1 MPGSPAV
8 PTRGPLFLGWPARVL
23 SRLTG
28 YPVAAVR
35 TRNPGGVLACRHRA
49 WFAIALLV
57 IGAVLSLFPAAS
69 AAQPIPLPSI
79 SIGVADGNRPGE
91 VATSVKVLILF
102 TILSLAP
109 SILIMTT
116 SFTRLIVVFSFLR
129 QAIGTQQTPPN
140 QVLVGLALFLTFFI
154 MSPVI
159 TKVNSEAFQPFLS
172 GKITQEEAWE
182 KGTGPLKTFMAA
194 NTRDKDLALMVNL
207 SKTPRPNNVKDLGM
221 SVITPAFV
229 LSELRTAFQVGFLI
243 YIPFLVIDMVVA
255 SSLMS
260 MGMMMLPPIMISLPF
275 KLMLFVLL
283 DGWNLIVGSLM
294 KSFTV

>member
-1 MPGSPAV
+1 MTRRIPMLSAALLLLAAAV
-8 PTRGPLFLGWPARVL
+8 PLSAYAATPL
-23 SRLTG
+23 
-28 YPVAAVR
+28 
-35 TRNPGGVLACRHRA
+35 
-49 WFAIALLV
+49 
-57 IGAVLSLFPAAS
+57 
-69 AAQPIPLPSI
+69 PLPSI
-79 SIGVADGNRPGE
+79 SVGVTDASKPAE
-91 VATSVKVLILF
+91 VATSVKILILF

-159 TKVNSEAFQPFLS
+159 AKINSDAFQPFMA
-172 GKITQEEAWE
+172 GKISQEEAWE
-182 KGTGPLKTFMAA
+182 KGTAPLKTFMLA
-194 NTRDKDLALMVNL
+194 NTRDKDLALMVSL
-207 SKTPRPNNVKDLGM
+207 SKAPRPAGAKDLGM
-221 SVITPAFV
+221 AVLTPAFV
-229 LSELRTAFQVGFLI
+229 LSELRTAFQAGFLI

-260 MGMMMLPPIMISLPF
+260 MGMMMLPPVMISLPF

-294 KSFTV
+294 KSFAV